1 MTAVDSIDAL
11 KKDLEFAKE
20 KLKIVDDDI
29 KRITGRDPSER
40 RIGEAN
46 ARRMRNRN
54 VGSNTTRPDALDK
67 VTDDEIFQDVK
78 RLIDDDLRVS
88 VASSVVRVTDTRS
101 RQDAAKEL
109 KKSDKERGRRM
120 LGILQGTLKQFQ
132 AESAAAVKKPQMEK
146 RRQIDAKLEA
156 REREEKENLRRERA
170 ELFRARREH
179 HIEVSILQQKMR
191 ILKKFETWKEQQ
203 EKMKGFCR
211 TSKPPYIFFRPKI
224 QNEESKWRM
233 EMTSRAIDALIER
246 RRKKLDTEIEE
257 TLQAATRRRLPSAVN
272 DLSDNNNSNR
282 LNKIDGSTAK
292 SGRNDFMD
300 GDATNTTN
308 TTERWSPLNKIT
320 MESKPDKL
328 NSFKSEPSSTSNHHL
343 SKCVSNKFSDNSY
356 NSNNRNNN
364 AHREDLEAG
373 ELSDGGSETFALG
386 DEPQLIEEDQHQ
398 AVYTE
403 SSQHSSEQHQQR
415 QKRPSNQLSP
425 SSSSL
430 QVSAKRKLSSVD
442 ESYAPPSRT
451 GDNNNNKNGDD
462 DDDDTPKEKGKRR
475 FDLIGTDVF

>member
-1 MTAVDSIDAL
+1 MQMPDACVTEML
-11 KKDLEFAKE
+11 GVILQGLFHF
-20 KLKIVDDDI
+20 
-29 KRITGRDPSER
+29 SQF
-40 RIGEAN
+40 
-46 ARRMRNRN
+46 NRN
-54 VGSNTTRPDALDK
+54 RPDALDK
-67 VTDDEIFQDVK
+67 VNDDEIFQDVK

-191 ILKKFETWKEQQ
+191 ILKKFEIWKEQQ

-211 TSKPPYIFFRPKI
+211 TSKQPFVFFRPKI

-246 RRKKLDTEIEE
+246 RRKKLETEFEE

-272 DLSDNNNSNR
+272 DLSDNNNTNR
-282 LNKIDGSTAK
+282 VNKIDGSTAK
-292 SGRNDFMD
+292 NSRNDFLS
-300 GDATNTTN
+300 GDTTNTN

-320 MESKPDKL
+320 MESKPDNLK
-328 NSFKSEPSSTSNHHL
+328 SFKSELSSTSNHHL
-343 SKCVSNKFSDNSY
+343 SKDVFNKFSDNSY
-356 NSNNRNNN
+356 NNNN
-364 AHREDLEAG
+364 NSHREDLEAG
-373 ELSDGGSETFALG
+373 ELSDGGGSETFALG

-403 SSQHSSEQHQQR
+403 SSRHSSEQR

-425 SSSSL
+425 GSSSL
-430 QVSAKRKLSSVD
+430 QVPAKRKLSSVD
-442 ESYAPPSRT
+442 ESYTHPSRT
-451 GDNNNNKNGDD
+451 GDNAYNNNNNNDGDD
-462 DDDDTPKEKGKRR
+462 DDENDKGKR
-475 FDLIGTDVF
+475 